1 MNSGEAGVRT
11 FFAVIV
17 LGTLVCL
24 VACQPRVDRAKADRL
39 AAARVQQY
47 VKEARL
53 NAELLG
59 KPGVSEQDGK
69 WLYTYDYRGVPKES
83 VAVIV
88 FADGRVEVSRMLE
101 DQR

>member
-1 MNSGEAGVRT
+1 MKGITART
-11 FFAVIV
+11 FVALIL

-24 VACQPRVDRAKADRL
+24 LACQPRVDRAKADRL
-39 AAARVQQY
+39 AAARVQEY

-69 WLYTYDYRGVPKES
+69 WLYTYDYRGVPKQS